1 MPFHAILKNLVD
13 TVPHAV
19 GAILVDWE
27 GEAVQEYCHCD
38 SYDMRFVGA
47 HKGIVLSRLRETHT
61 ASLEGE
67 IEDVLVTSECQILL
81 IGAVDPDYSLV
92 LQTTRSCPAC
102 LARYHFTAALTQ
114 LKKEL

>member
-1 MPFHAILKNLVD
+1 MPYHSILKNLVD

-38 SYDMRFVGA
+38 SYDMRFVAA
-47 HKGIVLSRLRETHT
+47 HIGIVLSRLRETNADNH
-61 ASLEGE
+61 GGD
-67 IEDVLVTSECQILL
+67 IEDVVVSSERQILL
-81 IGAVDPDYSLV
+81 IGAIDSDYSLV
-92 LQTTRSCPAC
+92 LQVTRNCPIG
-102 LARYHFTAALTQ
+102 LARHHFSTTLAQ